1 LDNNLATAAR
11 RANALFKKEEKA
23 REGIE
28 AWAEYS
34 ARQAATRQKTVR
46 LRELRLANELRELR
60 LANELREVRL
70 APEGA
75 GSKNR
80 KAPSKSRKRLA
91 RVLQFGV

>member
-34 ARQAATRQKTVR
+34 AREAATRQKTVR
-46 LRELRLANELRELR
+46 LRELR